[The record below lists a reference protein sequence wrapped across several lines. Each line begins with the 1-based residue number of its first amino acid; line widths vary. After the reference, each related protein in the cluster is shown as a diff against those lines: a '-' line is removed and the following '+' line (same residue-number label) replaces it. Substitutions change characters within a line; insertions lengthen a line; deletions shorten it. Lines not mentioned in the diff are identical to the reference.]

1 MYGIISLT
9 LEGKNM
15 ENLTPKQAKIL
26 EFIRNFQAKYGSS
39 PTLREIMERFKFKAI
54 ATVQD
59 YLSSLERKGY
69 IRREKDKARSITII
83 GLKKTL
89 RDIVEVPVLGRVA
102 AGRPILAV
110 ENIEGY
116 VAIDKAWVKGNNI
129 FALKVEG
136 DSMIQAGILD
146 KDFVI
151 VKKQPTVE
159 NGQIA
164 CVLIDNEAT
173 VKRFYKKKDHIE
185 LRPENPKYQPIIVTK
200 DTAANILILGKVIG
214 VFRKIAS

>member
-9 LEGKNM
+9 LERKSM

-26 EFIRNFQAKYGSS
+26 EFIRNFQAKRGSS

-102 AGRPILAV
+102 AGKPILAV

-116 VAIDKAWVKGNNI
+116 VAIDKAWAKGNNI

-159 NGQIA
+159 NREIA

-185 LRPENPKYQPIIVTK
+185 LKPENPKYQPIIVTK